1 MGGFMR
7 NTVFTLAAGLVV
19 LAASSPAAAQNVV
32 ADPAMIAKVMRDA
45 GYRAEIEK
53 ASDGSPFIQ
62 SSSGGYPF
70 RLFFFGCE
78 DDFTDCDTVQL
89 FAGFKS
95 DRSPS
100 LQEMNTYSRDNRW
113 GRVYIDEEDDP
124 VIEMDI
130 DLEDGGMSAELFK
143 DNLEYWDTIMGKFA
157 GFAFSKD

>member
-1 MGGFMR
+1 MR
-7 NTVFTLAAGLVV
+7 NALFILTAGLMVF
-19 LAASSPAAAQNVV
+19 AASSPAAAQNVI

-45 GYRAEIEK
+45 GYRAEVEN
-53 ASDGSPFIQ
+53 ASDGAPYIQ

-78 DDFTDCDTVQL
+78 ADFSDCDTVQL
-89 FAGFKS
+89 YAGFRT

-100 LQEMNTYSRDNRW
+100 LEEMNAFTRDNRW
-113 GRVYIDEEDDP
+113 GRVYIDHEDDP

-157 GFAFSKD
+157 SFAFSKD